1 MTGVVKDSGE
11 REMAL
16 DHENSYIVQAPAGSG
31 KTELLTLRYMS
42 LLARCDEPEEV
53 LAITFT
59 RKAASE
65 MRDRIIKSLLAAKD
79 HRSKYSITLLM
90 SNSEENP
97 IKDSL
102 KRQNFRIAN
111 SVLDA
116 DAEKGWNLDRHP
128 GRLRIQTIDSFNIY
142 LANQLPIA
150 SRVGG
155 DLSVTTDVTPL
166 FQSAITATLSL
177 LEDESDDG
185 ASVRAL
191 FSHLDND
198 ISRIEPLL
206 LSLLNKRDQ
215 WLDSLSALLSNP
227 IDAQNTLKNY
237 IDELAV
243 ETLESLADYLA
254 PYAATLIQLNNYTS
268 EHWLA
273 KNGPGPIALTSMPT
287 VSSEDLEHWTQLTRL
302 LLTGSGSWRARIT
315 VTEGFPNPKNV
326 PKELTETAT
335 KAIQEI
341 KSLISEIAESPQG
354 ELIRYSLQTLTGLPS
369 AASINNQ
376 WPLLS
381 ALLKTLRRLNQ
392 ELILE
397 FTRRSVIDHTQA
409 GGAAVA
415 ALADYDGP
423 TELALALDSK
433 LSHILIDEFQ
443 DTSERQ
449 IELIKRLIS
458 GWTPGDG
465 RTLFVVGDAMQ
476 SCYNFRNANV
486 GIYLNVRA
494 NGIDDHPVLPLDLT
508 MNFRS
513 QAPLVRKINQI
524 FSQAF
529 PEHENIS
536 QGAVRYSNS
545 VAGRE
550 ALTIAPLSAT
560 WISYPESERLP
571 EAKSLEA
578 KKIAERVKQL
588 KADDPSASIAILART
603 RTQFKHIVAEF
614 RAEGIDWLATD
625 IDRLSTL
632 TIISDLI
639 ALLRALINPADKIA
653 WLAILRAPWCGLDSA
668 DLFYVVN
675 SDKNASIWKNLQT
688 LSSSPTESQN
698 DEYTLSKEGLAR
710 VTAISSTLDVLL
722 QARMHCSVRELMEC
736 AWQLLGGDALIAN
749 NVEERS
755 VAYFFTQCDQHENC
769 YGIDDVE
776 AFAETIEQSFI
787 PSEINEAESQESGTV
802 HLMTIH
808 KSKGLQYDHVI
819 IPQLNGKSRSKD
831 KDLVILHNRLNRR
844 GVARLFI
851 AALPDPGNETGGN
864 KQPDDTLYEFVKGEH
879 KQKDLYEET
888 RLIYIAM
895 TRAKHSVS
903 LYATLPEN
911 TDKEGNAKAL
921 APANNCL
928 LARIWEPLLGLS
940 DFSPAQIAIGA
951 PTKNT
956 PVESADHFPAI
967 TPIKRFRTVCR
978 VSEDQMRIITEQ
990 LAPTLAEEKANED
1003 TQDKER
1009 QLSKLLGTLSHAFL
1023 EAFCLSAF
1031 DPEVTLHA
1039 LAPRWR
1045 RKLIRLGVD
1054 EAQAEA
1060 RIVETQR
1067 ELLRCLNGAN
1077 RWVFDSVGVQAECEL
1092 KLATSERQ
1100 GDEEYHKHRVVDRTL
1115 VVNGERWIIDFKTS
1129 HKHEAQTEEEFIASQ
1144 KGEYRPQLESYGEL
1158 FRGFEDTPQRLALL
1172 LTSIDALVE
1181 L

>member
-1 MTGVVKDSGE
+1 M
-11 REMAL
+11 
-16 DHENSYIVQAPAGSG
+16 
-31 KTELLTLRYMS
+31 
-42 LLARCDEPEEV
+42 
-53 LAITFT
+53 
-59 RKAASE
+59 
-65 MRDRIIKSLLAAKD
+65 
-79 HRSKYSITLLM
+79 
-90 SNSEENP
+90 
-97 IKDSL
+97 
-102 KRQNFRIAN
+102 
-111 SVLDA
+111 
-116 DAEKGWNLDRHP
+116 
-128 GRLRIQTIDSFNIY
+128 
-142 LANQLPIA
+142 
-150 SRVGG
+150 
-155 DLSVTTDVTPL
+155 
-166 FQSAITATLSL
+166 
-177 LEDESDDG
+177 
-185 ASVRAL
+185 
-191 FSHLDND
+191 
-198 ISRIEPLL
+198 
-206 LSLLNKRDQ
+206 
-215 WLDSLSALLSNP
+215 
-227 IDAQNTLKNY
+227 
-237 IDELAV
+237 
-243 ETLESLADYLA
+243 
-254 PYAATLIQLNNYTS
+254 
-268 EHWLA
+268 
-273 KNGPGPIALTSMPT
+273 
-287 VSSEDLEHWTQLTRL
+287 
-302 LLTGSGSWRARIT
+302 
-315 VTEGFPNPKNV
+315 
-326 PKELTETAT
+326 
-335 KAIQEI
+335 
-341 KSLISEIAESPQG
+341 
-354 ELIRYSLQTLTGLPS
+354 
-369 AASINNQ
+369 
-376 WPLLS
+376 
-381 ALLKTLRRLNQ
+381 
-392 ELILE
+392 
-397 FTRRSVIDHTQA
+397 
-409 GGAAVA
+409 
-415 ALADYDGP
+415 
-423 TELALALDSK
+423 
-433 LSHILIDEFQ
+433 
-443 DTSERQ
+443 
-449 IELIKRLIS
+449 
-458 GWTPGDG
+458 
-465 RTLFVVGDAMQ
+465 
-476 SCYNFRNANV
+476 
-486 GIYLNVRA
+486 
-494 NGIDDHPVLPLDLT
+494 
-508 MNFRS
+508 
-513 QAPLVRKINQI
+513 
-524 FSQAF
+524 
-529 PEHENIS
+529 
-536 QGAVRYSNS
+536 
-545 VAGRE
+545 
-550 ALTIAPLSAT
+550 
-560 WISYPESERLP
+560 P

-603 RTQFKHIVAEF
+603 RNQFKHIVAEF

-688 LSSSPTESQN
+688 LSRSLTESQN

-819 IPQLNGKSRSKD
+819 IPQLNGKSRSND

-1045 RKLIRLGVD
+1045 RKLIILGVD

-1067 ELLRCLNGAN
+1067 ELLRCLNGSN

-1115 VVNGERWIIDFKTS
+1115 VVNEERWIIDFKTS

-1144 KGEYRPQLESYGEL
+1144 KEEYRPQLESYGEL